1 MEASARLL
9 ASSAHLRRRLAVAA
23 VPPIRRR
30 RPPRPVPFSS
40 LQPPTRPALS
50 ISPPSHVSPTPS
62 SSHSPSDARLDEL
75 PSHLPGEPRPRRSC
89 GGGGVAAAEAAPA
102 LTAVLLGWLG
112 AEEKHMR
119 RYADL
124 YGARG
129 VRTVRFAVGVG
140 EVLGGFDLGRKV
152 EGRIARLAEE
162 LAGWLD
168 LEAEEEGGGERGL
181 LFHTFS
187 NTGWLV

>member
-23 VPPIRRR
+23 APPIRRR
-30 RPPRPVPFSS
+30 RPPRPIPFSS

-50 ISPPSHVSPTPS
+50 ISPPAHFSPAPPS
-62 SSHSPSDARLDEL
+62 SHFSSPSHEL
-75 PSHLPGEPRPRRSC
+75 PSHFPGEPRPSRSG
-89 GGGGVAAAEAAPA
+89 GGGGVSAAEAAPA

-129 VRTVRFAVGVG
+129 MRTVRFAVGVG

-162 LAGWLD
+162 LVGWLD
-168 LEAEEEGGGERGL
+168 LAEEGGGGRGL